1 MPHRFAV
8 VAQVVIAPEKM
19 AAKSIFGLIILVVK
33 TLKLAEF
40 CVVANCLAV
49 MAKSVTYCNYSKV
62 KCNAFVL

>member
-1 MPHRFAV
+1 VPHRFAV

-49 MAKSVTYCNYSKV
+49 MAK
-62 KCNAFVL
+62 KCYVL